1 LETAALESAVSVIK
15 ADQLCHLESLHGRYT
30 GKDPASYDGYTQE
43 NRRFHVPLAVASGNL
58 ELARQIGHLL
68 DRLAPFMVMTHT
80 GKVMPDSHAQT
91 LTALGKGSPVAA
103 RKALL
108 KELRTAAKK
117 ILAHVL
123 AEESGRRRLN

>member
-1 LETAALESAVSVIK
+1 MGGRMDAAAFCRPHAGVGD
-15 ADQLCHLESLHGRYT
+15 AG
-30 GKDPASYDGYTQE
+30 
-43 NRRFHVPLAVASGNL
+43 HV
-58 ELARQIGHLL
+58 HCL

-80 GKVMPDSHAQT
+80 GRVMPDSHAQT

-108 KELRTAAKK
+108 KELRAAAKK

-123 AEESGRRRLN
+123 V